1 MSRPVLAFG
10 VALAA
15 SVWLIAAAAAGTLL
29 TPPDAKHHGDA
40 KGKMKLAVV
49 GLLVAGIAVAGR
61 KPN

>member
-15 SVWLIAAAAAGTLL
+15 SAWLLTAAVAGTLL
-29 TPPDAKHHGDA
+29 TPADAKHHGDA
-40 KGKMKLAVV
+40 KGKMKLAFV

-61 KPN
+61 K